1 MANCKGVYNH
11 SSFIVIPGMLV
22 VRVTSKNRPGFYWAI
37 DEGVEGYLMR
47 EAELFKVTVVQ
58 NCFLRH
64 LQIIYSVC
72 H

>member
-1 MANCKGVYNH
+1 
-11 SSFIVIPGMLV
+11 MLV